1 MNTDDIIHKIGN
13 STEILEFG
21 TTPARAFMLI
31 GHLQL
36 ALRHPSNTG
45 ASAAFARQMA
55 DNLTDAIC
63 HYIPEAREL
72 IEQGW
77 HPGYDVT
84 REYFDL
90 EFLRPES
97 SDWEDD
103 RDEAM

>member
-1 MNTDDIIHKIGN
+1 MDPDSIIQKIGT

-36 ALRHPSNTG
+36 ALRHPNNTG
-45 ASAAFARQMA
+45 ASAAFARQFA
-55 DNLTDAIC
+55 DNLANAIC

-77 HPGYDVT
+77 NPGYDVT

-90 EFLRPES
+90 EFLSPES
-97 SDWEDD
+97 SDLEGDD
-103 RDEAM
+103 DY